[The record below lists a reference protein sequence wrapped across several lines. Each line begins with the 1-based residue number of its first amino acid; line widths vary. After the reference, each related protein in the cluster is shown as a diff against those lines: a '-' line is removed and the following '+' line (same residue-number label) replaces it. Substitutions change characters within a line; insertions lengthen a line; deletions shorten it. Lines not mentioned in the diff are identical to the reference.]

1 LIKFLQTS
9 TTLYFY
15 PYLNHIKIKKV
26 IHFLSYSLSLNIYA
40 MFYLVFFLI
49 LHVFLCPLHSRTS
62 LVGNMHVV
70 INPELVM
77 EVEARMNRA
86 YLPSRL
92 LPTHLR
98 GSTLPHHR
106 KSSLYHTSTGNLC
119 IFVNLIFFCFMQ
131 SQGIVYYCFNY
142 NI

>member
-1 LIKFLQTS
+1 MVFHLIL
-9 TTLYFY
+9 
-15 PYLNHIKIKKV
+15 
-26 IHFLSYSLSLNIYA
+26 
-40 MFYLVFFLI
+40 FLI
-49 LHVFLCPLHSRTS
+49 LHGFLCPLHCHAS

-70 INPELVM
+70 INPEMVM

-106 KSSLYHTSTGNLC
+106 KTSLYHTSTGNFRVVFLC
-119 IFVNLIFFCFMQ
+119 ILFHWKSYSLRVLYIHC
-131 SQGIVYYCFNY
+131 
-142 NI
+142 

>member
-1 LIKFLQTS
+1 MFFCVRCTS
-9 TTLYFY
+9 V
-15 PYLNHIKIKKV
+15 P
-26 IHFLSYSLSLNIYA
+26 
-40 MFYLVFFLI
+40 
-49 LHVFLCPLHSRTS
+49 S

-86 YLPSRL
+86 YLPRL

-106 KSSLYHTSTGNLC
+106 KSSLYHTSTGNSD
-119 IFVNLIFFCFMQ
+119 FCT
-131 SQGIVYYCFNY
+131 IVICKRFLQVARYD
-142 NI
+142 

>member
-1 LIKFLQTS
+1 
-9 TTLYFY
+9 
-15 PYLNHIKIKKV
+15 
-26 IHFLSYSLSLNIYA
+26 
-40 MFYLVFFLI
+40 M
-49 LHVFLCPLHSRTS
+49 FLCPAHFRSS

-98 GSTLPHHR
+98 GPTLPHHR
-106 KSSLYHTSTGNLC
+106 KSSLYHTSTGNFC
-119 IFVNLIFFCFMQ
+119 VFFVNLCVIYRFA
-131 SQGIVYYCFNY
+131 SL
-142 NI
+142 

>member
-1 LIKFLQTS
+1 MIQINTKYINILCRCNIYFVNFASFLQL
-9 TTLYFY
+9 LYFY
-15 PYLNHIKIKKV
+15 YFYLFLYFVCFYYFHYIFSLLIF
-26 IHFLSYSLSLNIYA
+26 IHFFLFSFIFDFA
-40 MFYLVFFLI
+40 WFFVSTALP
-49 LHVFLCPLHSRTS
+49 C

-92 LPTHLR
+92 LPPTHLR

-106 KSSLYHTSTGNLC
+106 KSSLYHTSTGNFC
-119 IFVNLIFFCFMQ
+119 TFVNL
-131 SQGIVYYCFNY
+131 
-142 NI
+142 

>member
-1 LIKFLQTS
+1 
-9 TTLYFY
+9 
-15 PYLNHIKIKKV
+15 
-26 IHFLSYSLSLNIYA
+26 
-40 MFYLVFFLI
+40 MFYSVLFLI
-49 LHVFLCPLHSRTS
+49 LHGFLCSLHHAS

-70 INPELVM
+70 INSELVM

-106 KSSLYHTSTGNLC
+106 KSSLYHTSTGNFC
-119 IFVNLIFFCFMQ
+119 TFVKFLNYFFCVVVQDMFKD
-131 SQGIVYYCFNY
+131 IFNI
-142 NI
+142 NKHSV

>member
-1 LIKFLQTS
+1 MFFCVRCTS
-9 TTLYFY
+9 VL
-15 PYLNHIKIKKV
+15 
-26 IHFLSYSLSLNIYA
+26 
-40 MFYLVFFLI
+40 
-49 LHVFLCPLHSRTS
+49 S

-106 KSSLYHTSTGNLC
+106 KSSLYHTSTGNGDFC
-119 IFVNLIFFCFMQ
+119 TIVICKFFLYSCK
-131 SQGIVYYCFNY
+131 I
-142 NI
+142 